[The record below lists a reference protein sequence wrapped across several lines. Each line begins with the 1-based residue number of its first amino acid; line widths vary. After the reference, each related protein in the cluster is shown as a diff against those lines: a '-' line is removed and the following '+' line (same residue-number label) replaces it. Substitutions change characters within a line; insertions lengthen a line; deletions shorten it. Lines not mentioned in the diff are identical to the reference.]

1 MHLAPDEADQPHSSD
16 KAHDEGDESFA
27 VLLDQNVPRSICQW
41 LRHEHPGWR
50 VWHAVEVGLAG
61 KSDRQ
66 VYEWAQAAQSL
77 IVTFDEDFADQRAFP
92 VGQHY
97 GVVRLRVWP
106 TTIEMTQFALGRLF
120 EEFTEAEL
128 RGGLAIVDRTHI
140 RMRRP
145 QL

>member
-1 MHLAPDEADQPHSSD
+1 LAPDEADQPHSSD
-16 KAHDEGDESFA
+16 KAHGEGDESFA

-41 LRHEHPGWR
+41 LRQEHPSWR

-66 VYEWAQAAQSL
+66 VYEWAQAAQAL
-77 IVTFDEDFADQRAFP
+77 IVTFDEDVADQRAFP

-140 RMRRP
+140 RMRHP

>member
-1 MHLAPDEADQPHSSD
+1 MTSATNRL
-16 KAHDEGDESFA
+16 
-27 VLLDQNVPRSICQW
+27 RSYWIRTFRDRSASGCGKSIPAGGYGTRSRW
-41 LRHEHPGWR
+41 
-50 VWHAVEVGLAG
+50 GLAG

-66 VYEWAQAAQSL
+66 AYEWAQATQAL

-92 VGQHY
+92 VGHHY

>member
-1 MHLAPDEADQPHSSD
+1 MTRATSRL
-16 KAHDEGDESFA
+16 
-27 VLLDQNVPRSICQW
+27 RSYWIRTFRDRSASGC
-41 LRHEHPGWR
+41 GTSI
-50 VWHAVEVGLAG
+50 LAG
-61 KSDRQ
+61 GYGTRSR
-66 VYEWAQAAQSL
+66 WAWPARVTAKCTSGHKRPTPL

-97 GVVRLRVWP
+97 GVVRLCVWP

>member
-1 MHLAPDEADQPHSSD
+1 MAPDKSDQPHSGD
-16 KAHDEGDESFA
+16 EAGGEGDEPFA
-27 VLLDQNVPRSICQW
+27 VLLDQNVPRSICEW
-41 LRHEHPGWR
+41 LRQEHPGWR
-50 VWHAVEVGLAG
+50 VWHVVEVGLAG
-61 KSDRQ
+61 KTDRE
-66 VYEWAQAAQSL
+66 VYEWAQAAQAL

-140 RMRRP
+140 RMRRHP
-145 QL
+145 L